1 MKGGPIL
8 QIQEITKTFGGII
21 ALNRVSF
28 EVGEGEILGIIGP
41 NGSGKTTTVNC
52 ITGFVKPSSGRV
64 LFRGEEITGKPP
76 HKIAD
81 MGIPIITGAQDV
93 SHLAPGKHTGE
104 ITANMLG
111 ELVSY
116 CIVGH
121 SERRRD
127 FNETSDMVA
136 EKTKLLLENSIT
148 PIVCLDLPYLDEQ
161 IKALFQN
168 NIDVSRCFFVYE
180 PVSAVGTGCPID
192 PIDANHTANQISFLI
207 DNVAPIL
214 YGGSVT
220 ADNVKSFVDQ
230 SRIDG
235 VLVGTDSLE
244 PTLFAGIINSLT

>member
-1 MKGGPIL
+1 MKYVIGNWKSNQNLTESLIW
-8 QIQEITKTFGGII
+8 IDGIH
-21 ALNRVSF
+21 ALNPKFPADTSI
-28 EVGEGEILGIIGP
+28 ILCLPFTDIAAF
-41 NGSGKTTTVNC
+41 N
-52 ITGFVKPSSGRV
+52 
-64 LFRGEEITGKPP
+64 

-81 MGIPIITGAQDV
+81 LNIPIITGAQDV

-127 FNETSDMVA
+127 FNETSQMVA
-136 EKTKLLLENSIT
+136 EKAKLLLENSIT

-161 IKALFQN
+161 IKELFQR

-180 PVSAVGTGCPID
+180 PIAAIGTGHPLD
-192 PIDANHTANQISFLI
+192 PIEANHTTNQIGFLL
-207 DNVAPIL
+207 DNVAPVL

>member
-1 MKGGPIL
+1 MKYVIGNWKSNQNLTESLIWIDGIQALKPNFPQNISVIL
-8 QIQEITKTFGGII
+8 CLPFTDI
-21 ALNRVSF
+21 AAFN
-28 EVGEGEILGIIGP
+28 
-41 NGSGKTTTVNC
+41 
-52 ITGFVKPSSGRV
+52 
-64 LFRGEEITGKPP
+64 
-76 HKIAD
+76 HKLAD
-81 MGIPIITGAQDV
+81 LEIPITTGAQDV

-127 FNETSDMVA
+127 FNETSEMVA
-136 EKTKLLLENSIT
+136 EKAKLLLENSIT
-148 PIVCLDLPYLDEQ
+148 PIVCIDTPYLDEQ
-161 IKALFQN
+161 IKELFQK

-180 PVSAVGTGCPID
+180 PIAAIGTGKPID
-192 PIDANHTANQISFLI
+192 PIEANHVTNQIGFLI
-207 DNVAPIL
+207 DNLAPVL

-230 SRIDG
+230 NRIDG

-244 PTLFAGIINSLT
+244 PTLFAGIINSLP

>member
-1 MKGGPIL
+1 MKYVIGNWKSNQNLTESLIWIDG
-8 QIQEITKTFGGII
+8 IQ
-21 ALNRVSF
+21 ALNPKF
-28 EVGEGEILGIIGP
+28 
-41 NGSGKTTTVNC
+41 
-52 ITGFVKPSSGRV
+52 SSGISV
-64 LFRGEEITGKPP
+64 ILCLPFTDIAAFN
-76 HKIAD
+76 HKLSD
-81 MGIPIITGAQDV
+81 LEIPIITGAQDV

-127 FNETSDMVA
+127 FNETSEMVA
-136 EKTKLLLENSIT
+136 EKAKLLLENSIT
-148 PIVCLDLPYLDEQ
+148 PIVCIDLPYLDEQ
-161 IKALFQN
+161 IKELFQK

-180 PVSAVGTGCPID
+180 PIAAIGTGKPID
-192 PIDANHTANQISFLI
+192 PVEANHVTNQISFLI
-207 DNVAPIL
+207 DNLAPVL

-230 SRIDG
+230 NRIDG

-244 PTLFAGIINSLT
+244 PTLFAGIINSLP